1 MKDQEEPEDESQVK
15 PEQETQEVVLSFQGE
30 GTASSSAKT
39 VSWQQPMQG
48 NYITICRCAATKK
61 FLELF
66 AVLRDYNA
74 PLS

>member
-48 NYITICRCAATKK
+48 NLHYNLQMCSNKK
-61 FLELF
+61 I
-66 AVLRDYNA
+66 LRVVCC
-74 PLS
+74 S